1 MSPPIYNALAA
12 KGALPNQP
20 VTAAAPTPA
29 AATKP
34 VKPSAAPS
42 PGPNA
47 KPNKD
52 ANAGQS
58 PAMVG
63 DRQKIARPPVP
74 AIAATAQ
81 ARPQE
86 QRSGMEASMGA
97 LADKMHPPKR
107 R

>member
-1 MSPPIYNALAA
+1 MYNALAA
-12 KGALPNQP
+12 KGVLSNQP
-20 VTAAAPTPA
+20 VTKAAPTPA
-29 AATKP
+29 QSTKQP
-34 VKPSAAPS
+34 MPAG

-63 DRQKIARPPVP
+63 DRQKIARPPYVQLP
-74 AIAATAQ
+74 STAQ
-81 ARPQE
+81 ARPSE
-86 QRSGMEASMGA
+86 QRSGMEAAMGA
-97 LADKMHPPKR
+97 MADKLHAPKR